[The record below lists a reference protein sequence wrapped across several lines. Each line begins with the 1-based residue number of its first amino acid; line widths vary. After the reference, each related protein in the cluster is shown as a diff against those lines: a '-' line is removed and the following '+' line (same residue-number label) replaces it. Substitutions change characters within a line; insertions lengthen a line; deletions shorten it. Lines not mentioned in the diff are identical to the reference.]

1 MICMTLIEFYDKAK
15 AITTA
20 HGFGDNSLAVS
31 ATINDY
37 AATKE
42 LAFQYQCAVFVPN
55 CVVTGT
61 HDSPEKALAK
71 LDLICKEANIAK
83 MEGGTEVDGID
94 APIVDNAAPVGDIEA
109 TKQESEDGQR
119 QYRKALDAMGRG
131 LGAKKES
138 LEESEVENA

>member
-1 MICMTLIEFYDKAK
+1 MTLIEFYDKAK

-71 LDLICKEANIAK
+71 LELICKEANIAK
-83 MEGGTEVDGID
+83 MEGGSTVESID
-94 APIVDNAAPVGDIEA
+94 APIVDNAAPVGHIE
-109 TKQESEDGQR
+109 
-119 QYRKALDAMGRG
+119 G
-131 LGAKKES
+131 LPVYQVVGGDVSAITVVENADVPFVAIT
-138 LEESEVENA
+138 EESEASTAAIAE